1 MLIQAKKSS
10 DEQQERTFTETAR
23 RAQIVQ
29 AAIETIAELG
39 YARASFSR
47 IAKRAGLSST
57 GLISYHFAG
66 RDELMSEVV
75 TEVTNTF
82 TAFVLPRMQEQP
94 TKAGELRAFVESNV
108 DFMRTHRP
116 QLVALLDIMAS
127 ARDADGNPLHGA
139 GVAQADVAKLAEF
152 LQEGQQAGEF
162 RRFDSQVMAVAIMSL
177 RDGVLRALA
186 ADPGLDLDHYE
197 RELVTLVALATGKG
211 PQR

>member
-1 MLIQAKKSS
+1 MQARRGS
-10 DEQQERTFTETAR
+10 DEQRGRTFTEAAR

-39 YARASFSR
+39 YARASFSQ

-75 TEVTNTF
+75 AEVLSTF
-82 TAFVLPRMQEQP
+82 TTFVLPRMQAQR
-94 TKAGELRAFVESNV
+94 TKTDELRAFVESNV
-108 DFMRTHRP
+108 DFMRTHRA

-127 ARDADGNPLHGA
+127 ARRDDGRPLHGA
-139 GVAQADVAKLAEF
+139 GVADADVAKLTEF
-152 LQEGQQAGEF
+152 LLEGQQTGEF
-162 RRFDSQVMAVAIMSL
+162 RRFDPRVMAVAIMSL

-186 ADPGLDLDHYE
+186 ADPDLDLDVYQ
-197 RELVTLVALATGKG
+197 RELVSLVALATRKE
-211 PQR
+211 PR